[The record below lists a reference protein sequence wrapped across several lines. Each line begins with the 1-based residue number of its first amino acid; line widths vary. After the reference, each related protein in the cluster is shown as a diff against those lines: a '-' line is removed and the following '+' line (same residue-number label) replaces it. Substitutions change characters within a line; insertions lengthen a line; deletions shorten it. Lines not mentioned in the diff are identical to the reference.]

1 MDTSSDAHEDATMV
15 RDTALP
21 APDAETVLDLQ
32 DPVSALV
39 SLMAGLSLSDADTP
53 MDTSLD
59 TDADLGLALD
69 LHLDMDI
76 DMASELDTGTDT
88 SAALSARAKSTNWPT
103 VSGNDKHTPYNQIGR
118 FKRRGTKH
126 LTFADCWRLMDE
138 QDAILTAM
146 YIDGLPVSLSLR
158 RTARVPASLAG
169 LDAPALGTTY
179 FDLNASIETLVGGSF
194 YQHDVSSDATLV
206 ESQDDITSGCL
217 LKALCS
223 LSLGKMTASGG
234 KTPKSSRTRRHA

>member
-21 APDAETVLDLQ
+21 APDAETVLDSE

-59 TDADLGLALD
+59 TDADLGLPLD
-69 LHLDMDI
+69 LHLDTDI
-76 DMASELDTGTDT
+76 DMASELDTGIDT

-103 VSGNDKHTPYNQIGR
+103 VSGNDKHTPYNQICR
-118 FKRRGTKH
+118 FKRRGTKP

-138 QDAILTAM
+138 QDAMTAM

-169 LDAPALGTTY
+169 LDAPVLGATY
-179 FDLNASIETLVGGSF
+179 FDLNASTDTLVGGSF

-217 LKALCS
+217 LKALRS

>member
-1 MDTSSDAHEDATMV
+1 MDTTNDAHEGSTTV
-15 RDTALP
+15 CDTVLP
-21 APDAETVLDLQ
+21 APDAEMVLDSE
-32 DPVSALV
+32 DAVFALV
-39 SLMAGLSLSDADTP
+39 SLMARLSLSDADTP

-59 TDADLGLALD
+59 TDADLGLTVD
-69 LHLDMDI
+69 LHLDTDI
-76 DMASELDTGTDT
+76 GMASELDTGVDA
-88 SAALSARAKSTNWPT
+88 SAALSAPAKSTNWPT
-103 VSGNDKHTPYNQIGR
+103 VSGNDKHTPYNQICR

-138 QDAILTAM
+138 QDAQTAM
-146 YIDGLPVSLSLR
+146 DIDGLPVLLSLR

-169 LDAPALGTTY
+169 LDAPVPGAVY
-179 FDLNASIETLVGGSF
+179 FDLNASTDTLVNGSF

-206 ESQDDITSGCL
+206 ESEDDINSGCL
-217 LKALCS
+217 LKALRS